1 MTNNTEEL
9 KNKIEQ
15 MVANLSDKNFTI
27 YFFVIDTKG
36 NPSGSL
42 TYIYETALNLI
53 ELGYKVEMIHND
65 KDFVGVSGWLGEK
78 YASIKH
84 NYNDE
89 DTIHIKACDFLIIPE
104 LFSNI
109 MHETS
114 KLPCKRIVLSQNFDF
129 VTEFIP
135 VGISWLDYKIN
146 DVITTTDMQKTLLEG
161 VFPFANVSVINPSIS
176 NEFYSS
182 IKPKKLVVG
191 IIAKETK
198 SVNKIAKEFYWKY
211 PTMKWVS
218 FVDLKGFP
226 KEVFSEKL
234 RETAIV
240 VWVDESTYFGYS
252 ALEAMKSECFVIGKI
267 PTIIPE
273 WMMNEEN
280 NDLNMAGVWFDN
292 MNDVH
297 KLIAS
302 SVEAYINDEIPEEF
316 VLDSTRIPLK
326 YSLEN
331 QKSQTEKVF
340 SDLISKR
347 IEEFENIKKEI
358 IKN

>member
-1 MTNNTEEL
+1 M
-9 KNKIEQ
+9 
-15 MVANLSDKNFTI
+15 
-27 YFFVIDTKG
+27 
-36 NPSGSL
+36 
-42 TYIYETALNLI
+42 
-53 ELGYKVEMIHND
+53 
-65 KDFVGVSGWLGEK
+65 
-78 YASIKH
+78 
-84 NYNDE
+84 
-89 DTIHIKACDFLIIPE
+89 
-104 LFSNI
+104 
-109 MHETS
+109 
-114 KLPCKRIVLSQNFDF
+114 
-129 VTEFIP
+129 
-135 VGISWLDYKIN
+135 
-146 DVITTTDMQKTLLEG
+146 
-161 VFPFANVSVINPSIS
+161 
-176 NEFYSS
+176 
-182 IKPKKLVVG
+182 
-191 IIAKETK
+191 
-198 SVNKIAKEFYWKY
+198 
-211 PTMKWVS
+211 
-218 FVDLKGFP
+218 
-226 KEVFSEKL
+226 
-234 RETAIV
+234 
-240 VWVDESTYFGYS
+240 
-252 ALEAMKSECFVIGKI
+252 IGKI